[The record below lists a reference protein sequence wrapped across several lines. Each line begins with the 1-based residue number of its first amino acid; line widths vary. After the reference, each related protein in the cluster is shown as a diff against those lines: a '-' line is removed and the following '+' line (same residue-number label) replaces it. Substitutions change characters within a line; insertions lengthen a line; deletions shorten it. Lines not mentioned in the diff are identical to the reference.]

1 MFFGGKLVQIDP
13 NGNWRAFRHRN
24 FRILFASN
32 AVSNIGSWAQRI
44 AQDWLVLEL
53 THSGT
58 YLGIV
63 TGLQF
68 APVLFF
74 SLHGGA
80 LGDRFD
86 KRKVLVITN
95 LGGGIASAILGLL
108 VITHNIQIWH
118 IFLLAFAL
126 GVSSAVDAPVRMAF
140 SAEVVGKDDVPNA
153 VSLNSANFNSGR
165 IIGPALSGL
174 SIAAFGTGPSFIL
187 NAFSYAIIIFGLLKL
202 RKSEFFSMP
211 RGTGTANVRE
221 GMRYVI
227 ARPDL
232 YAIMIVVFFTATF
245 GLNFQIFNAMM
256 ATEVF
261 HRGAASFGLLGTALA
276 VGALSGALLSARLEG
291 YRKAIYIIYASITFD
306 ISLIVLAFMPTYLLY
321 ALWLPV
327 CGVTALTT
335 MIAANS
341 LMQFNSDPVVRGRVM
356 GIYLF
361 VFMGGTPFVS
371 PLVGAMSEQ
380 FGARTTIIIGGV
392 IPVLAS
398 LVVLSKYRNRVEV
411 PQDFSI
417 DVVLPTAYENKG

>member
-1 MFFGGKLVQIDP
+1 MQIDP
-13 NGNWRAFRHRN
+13 HGNWRAFRHRN

-32 AVSNIGSWAQRI
+32 AIANIGSWAQRI

-86 KRKVLVITN
+86 KQKVLVATN
-95 LGGGIASAILGLL
+95 LVGGAASGILGLL
-108 VITHNIQIWH
+108 VVSHHIQIWH
-118 IFLLAFAL
+118 IFILAFVL

-140 SAEVVGKDDVPNA
+140 SAEVVGKDDVANA

-187 NAFSYAIIIFGLLKL
+187 NALSYATIIFGILKL

-211 RGTGTANVRE
+211 RSTGSANVRE
-221 GMRYVI
+221 GMKYVS

-276 VGALSGALLSARLEG
+276 FGALAGALLSARMEG
-291 YRKAIYIIYASITFD
+291 YRKTVFVIYGSITFG
-306 ISLIVLAFMPTYLLY
+306 ISLIALAFMPSYLLY

-341 LMQFNSDPVVRGRVM
+341 LMQVNSDPVVRGRVM

-361 VFMGGTPFVS
+361 VFMGGTPFIS
-371 PLVGAMSEQ
+371 PLVGVMSEQ
-380 FGARTTIIIGGV
+380 IGVRLTIITGGI

-398 LVVLSKYRNRVEV
+398 LVVLLKYRNRVEV
-411 PQDFSI
+411 PHDFSI
-417 DVVLPTAYENKG
+417 DVVLPSAYDNKG

>member
-1 MFFGGKLVQIDP
+1 VQIDP
-13 NGNWRAFRHRN
+13 HGNWRAFRHRN

-32 AVSNIGSWAQRI
+32 AVANIGSWAQRI

-86 KRKVLVITN
+86 KQKVLVATN
-95 LGGGIASAILGLL
+95 LVGGAASGILGLL
-108 VITHNIQIWH
+108 VVSHHIQIWH
-118 IFLLAFAL
+118 IFILAFVL

-140 SAEVVGKDDVPNA
+140 SAEVVGKDDVANA

-187 NAFSYAIIIFGLLKL
+187 NALSYATIIFGILKL

-211 RGTGTANVRE
+211 RSTGSANVRE
-221 GMRYVI
+221 GMKYVI

-256 ATEVF
+256 STEVF

-276 VGALSGALLSARLEG
+276 VGALAGALLSARMEG
-291 YRKAIYIIYASITFD
+291 YRKTVFVIYGSITFG
-306 ISLIVLAFMPTYLLY
+306 ISLIALAFMPTYFLY

-341 LMQFNSDPVVRGRVM
+341 LMQVNSDPVVRGRVM

-361 VFMGGTPFVS
+361 VFMGGTPFIS
-371 PLVGAMSEQ
+371 PLVGVMSEKI
-380 FGARTTIIIGGV
+380 GVRPTIITGGIV
-392 IPVLAS
+392 PVLAS
-398 LVVLSKYRNRVEV
+398 VLVLLRYRQRVEV

-417 DVVLPTAYENKG
+417 DVVLPSAYENKG

>member
-1 MFFGGKLVQIDP
+1 VQIDP
-13 NGNWRAFRHRN
+13 HGNWRAFRHRN

-32 AVSNIGSWAQRI
+32 AVANIGSWAQRI

-86 KRKVLVITN
+86 KQKVLVATN
-95 LGGGIASAILGLL
+95 LVGGAASGILGLL
-108 VITHNIQIWH
+108 VVSHHIQIWH
-118 IFLLAFAL
+118 IFILAFVL

-140 SAEVVGKDDVPNA
+140 SAEVVGKDDVANA

-187 NAFSYAIIIFGLLKL
+187 NALSYATIIFGILKL

-211 RGTGTANVRE
+211 RSTGSANVRE
-221 GMRYVI
+221 GMKYVI

-256 ATEVF
+256 STEVF

-276 VGALSGALLSARLEG
+276 VGALAGALLSARMEG
-291 YRKAIYIIYASITFD
+291 YRKTVFVIYGSITFG
-306 ISLIVLAFMPTYLLY
+306 ISLIALAFMPTYFLY

-341 LMQFNSDPVVRGRVM
+341 LMQVNSDPVVRGRVM

-361 VFMGGTPFVS
+361 VFMGGTPFIS
-371 PLVGAMSEQ
+371 PLVGVMSEKI
-380 FGARTTIIIGGV
+380 GVRPTIITGGIV
-392 IPVLAS
+392 PVLAS
-398 LVVLSKYRNRVEV
+398 VLVLLRYRQRVEV

-417 DVVLPTAYENKG
+417 DVVLPSAYDNKG

>member
-1 MFFGGKLVQIDP
+1 MQIDP
-13 NGNWRAFRHRN
+13 HGNWRAFRHRN

-32 AVSNIGSWAQRI
+32 AVANIGSWAQRI

-86 KRKVLVITN
+86 KQKVLVATN
-95 LGGGIASAILGLL
+95 LVGGAASGILGLL
-108 VITHNIQIWH
+108 VVSHHIQIWH
-118 IFLLAFAL
+118 IFILAFVL

-140 SAEVVGKDDVPNA
+140 SAEVVGKDDVANA

-187 NAFSYAIIIFGLLKL
+187 NALSYATIIFGILKL

-211 RGTGTANVRE
+211 RSTGSANVRE
-221 GMRYVI
+221 GMKYVI

-256 ATEVF
+256 STEVF

-276 VGALSGALLSARLEG
+276 VGALAGALLSARMEG
-291 YRKAIYIIYASITFD
+291 YRKTVFVIYGSITFG
-306 ISLIVLAFMPTYLLY
+306 ISLIALAFMPTYFLY

-341 LMQFNSDPVVRGRVM
+341 LMQVNSDPVVRGRVM

-361 VFMGGTPFVS
+361 VFMGGTPFIS
-371 PLVGAMSEQ
+371 PLVGVMSEKI
-380 FGARTTIIIGGV
+380 GVRPTIITGGIV
-392 IPVLAS
+392 PVLAS
-398 LVVLSKYRNRVEV
+398 VLVLLRYRQRVEV

-417 DVVLPTAYENKG
+417 DVVLPSAYENKG

>member
-1 MFFGGKLVQIDP
+1 MQIDP
-13 NGNWRAFRHRN
+13 HGNWRAFRHRN

-32 AVSNIGSWAQRI
+32 AIANIGSWAQRI

-86 KRKVLVITN
+86 KQKVLVATN
-95 LGGGIASAILGLL
+95 LVGGAASGILGLL
-108 VITHNIQIWH
+108 VVSHHIQIWH
-118 IFLLAFAL
+118 IFILAFVL

-140 SAEVVGKDDVPNA
+140 SAEVVGKDDVANA

-187 NAFSYAIIIFGLLKL
+187 NALSYATIISGILKL

-211 RGTGTANVRE
+211 RSTGSANVRE
-221 GMRYVI
+221 GMKYVS

-276 VGALSGALLSARLEG
+276 VGALAGALLSARMEG
-291 YRKAIYIIYASITFD
+291 YRKTVFVIYGSITFG
-306 ISLIVLAFMPTYLLY
+306 ISLIALAFMPSYLLY

-341 LMQFNSDPVVRGRVM
+341 LMQVNSDPVVRGRVM

-361 VFMGGTPFVS
+361 VFMGGTPFIS
-371 PLVGAMSEQ
+371 PLVGVMSEQ
-380 FGARTTIIIGGV
+380 IGVRLTIITGGIV
-392 IPVLAS
+392 PVLAS
-398 LVVLSKYRNRVEV
+398 LVVLLKYRNRVEV
-411 PQDFSI
+411 PYDFSI
-417 DVVLPTAYENKG
+417 DVVLPSAYDDKG

>member
-1 MFFGGKLVQIDP
+1 VQIDP
-13 NGNWRAFRHRN
+13 HGNWRAFRHRN

-32 AVSNIGSWAQRI
+32 AVANIGSWAQRI

-86 KRKVLVITN
+86 KQKVLVATN
-95 LGGGIASAILGLL
+95 LVGGAASGILGLL
-108 VITHNIQIWH
+108 VVSHHIQIWH
-118 IFLLAFAL
+118 IFILAFVL

-140 SAEVVGKDDVPNA
+140 SAEVVGKDDVANA

-187 NAFSYAIIIFGLLKL
+187 NALSYATIIFGILKL

-211 RGTGTANVRE
+211 RSTGSANVRE
-221 GMRYVI
+221 GMKYVI

-256 ATEVF
+256 STEVF

-276 VGALSGALLSARLEG
+276 VGALAGALLSARMEG
-291 YRKAIYIIYASITFD
+291 YRKTVFVIYGSITFG
-306 ISLIVLAFMPTYLLY
+306 ISLIALAFMPTYFLY

-341 LMQFNSDPVVRGRVM
+341 LMQVNSDPVVRGRVM

-361 VFMGGTPFVS
+361 VFMGGTPFIS
-371 PLVGAMSEQ
+371 PLVGVMSEKI
-380 FGARTTIIIGGV
+380 GVRPTIIAGGIV
-392 IPVLAS
+392 PVLAS
-398 LVVLSKYRNRVEV
+398 VLVLLRYRQRVEV

-417 DVVLPTAYENKG
+417 DVVLPSAYDNKG

>member
-1 MFFGGKLVQIDP
+1 MQIDP
-13 NGNWRAFRHRN
+13 HGNWRAFRHRN

-32 AVSNIGSWAQRI
+32 AVANIGSWAQRI

-86 KRKVLVITN
+86 KQKVLVATN
-95 LGGGIASAILGLL
+95 LVGGAASGILGLL
-108 VITHNIQIWH
+108 VVSHHIQIWH
-118 IFLLAFAL
+118 IFILAFVL

-140 SAEVVGKDDVPNA
+140 SAEVVGKDDVANA

-187 NAFSYAIIIFGLLKL
+187 NALSYATIIFGILKL

-211 RGTGTANVRE
+211 RSTGSANVRE
-221 GMRYVI
+221 GMKYVI

-256 ATEVF
+256 STEVF

-276 VGALSGALLSARLEG
+276 VGALAGALLSARMEG
-291 YRKAIYIIYASITFD
+291 YRKTVFVIYGSITFG
-306 ISLIVLAFMPTYLLY
+306 ISLIALAFMPTYFLY

-341 LMQFNSDPVVRGRVM
+341 LMQVNSDPVVRGRVM

-361 VFMGGTPFVS
+361 VFMGGTPFIS
-371 PLVGAMSEQ
+371 PLVGVMSEKI
-380 FGARTTIIIGGV
+380 GVRPTIITGGIV
-392 IPVLAS
+392 PVLAS
-398 LVVLSKYRNRVEV
+398 VLVLLRYRQRVEV

-417 DVVLPTAYENKG
+417 DVVLPSAYDNKG

>member
-1 MFFGGKLVQIDP
+1 VQIDP
-13 NGNWRAFRHRN
+13 HGNWRAFRHRN

-86 KRKVLVITN
+86 KQKVLVATN
-95 LGGGIASAILGLL
+95 LVGGAASGFLGLL
-108 VITHNIQIWH
+108 VISHHIQIWH
-118 IFLLAFAL
+118 IFILAFIL

-140 SAEVVGKDDVPNA
+140 SAEVVGKDDVANA

-187 NAFSYAIIIFGLLKL
+187 NALSYAIIIFGILKL
-202 RKSEFFSMP
+202 RKSEFFPMP
-211 RGTGTANVRE
+211 HSVGSANVRE
-221 GMRYVI
+221 GMKYVS

-256 ATEVF
+256 ATKVF

-276 VGALSGALLSARLEG
+276 VGALAGALLSTRIEG
-291 YRKAIYIIYASITFD
+291 HRKTVFVIYGSITFD
-306 ISLIVLAFMPTYLLY
+306 ISLIVLAFMPSYLLY

-341 LMQFNSDPVVRGRVM
+341 LMQVNSDPVVRGRVM

-361 VFMGGTPFVS
+361 VFMGGTPFIS
-371 PLVGAMSEQ
+371 PLVGVMSEQ
-380 FGARTTIIIGGV
+380 FGVRLTIITGGIV
-392 IPVLAS
+392 PVLAS
-398 LVVLSKYRNRVEV
+398 VIVLLKYRNRVEV

-417 DVVLPTAYENKG
+417 DVVLPSTYDNKG